1 MFLSFRGYWLNKKL
15 HQLPAELSGPV
26 LDHLYNVGQ
35 EQGMKNFH
43 NALGIKST
51 KEGRIA
57 GPLTMQKLSDVPI
70 NQVLDNFISAA
81 INYYDKVVEND
92 SSQKVHYNGWIN

>member
-1 MFLSFRGYWLNKKL
+1 M
-15 HQLPAELSGPV
+15 PAELSGPV

-57 GPLTMQKLSDVPI
+57 GPLTMQKLSEIPI
-70 NQVLDNFISAA
+70 NQALDNFISAA
-81 INYYDKVVEND
+81 IDHYDKIVENNPD
-92 SSQKVHYNGWIN
+92 QKVYYNGWINRVNNYRNF

>member
-1 MFLSFRGYWLNKKL
+1 M
-15 HQLPAELSGPV
+15 PAELSGPV

-35 EQGMKNFH
+35 KQGMKNFH

-57 GPLTMQKLSDVPI
+57 GPLTMQKLSEVPI

-81 INYYDKVVEND
+81 IDHYDKIVENNPD
-92 SSQKVHYNGWIN
+92 QKVYYNGWINRVNNYRNF